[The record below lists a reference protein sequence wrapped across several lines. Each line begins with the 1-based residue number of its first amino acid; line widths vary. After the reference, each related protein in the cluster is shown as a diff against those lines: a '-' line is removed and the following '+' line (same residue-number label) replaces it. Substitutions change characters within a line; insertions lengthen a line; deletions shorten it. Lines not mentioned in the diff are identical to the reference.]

1 MSSPVVAIL
10 SGKAWARSE
19 SGSMRPLHE
28 GDVLHDGEVIITDDG
43 SRVEIRM
50 PDGSIVPVE
59 GELLL
64 PLEEASGSEQDAS
77 DKEGLSTADENLP
90 SPSDI
95 VSENV
100 HGSHQNGAPDV
111 HFTVTPDSVE
121 LNNEPNNFYR
131 ILRSQ
136 DIVEV
141 QLVEGGNAFSMAPI
155 LSVSIVGGY
164 SGSPAGRTG
173 GYNAFMDGHATYN
186 PRLYE
191 GTGVVQRDLNEFEPE
206 LRPFAGGADDDDYV
220 NRQPKPLPDVAEVVE
235 GGNVVSGNVLDND
248 NSGNGSSRV
257 TSITYIPEGGGDPQS
272 ADVPKGGSVTV
283 DTVYGELTINSDG
296 SWDYTSDPFET
307 HPLPP
312 SEDPLQDVITYT
324 IADADGDTASSTLT
338 IDVLDTVSAIGS
350 PEPSV
355 VDEDDLPS
363 GSDDD
368 KESVVVGGSLGV
380 TPGED
385 PIDTTFADQD
395 APDALTSGGEKVFY
409 EILDDGHTLRAYT
422 EESNETVFTVD
433 ILNPDSATGEQEYEF
448 TLVRPLDHDPVQ
460 GQNPYDLV
468 FDFEVQDTNDL
479 DPDTGSF
486 TVTVVDDIP
495 VQTDEVEEQSVQED
509 ALTGGNLDDPT
520 NDTVTATGSVAGLV
534 DVGADEPVTF
544 SLNPDTTGLPEVTS
558 NGEQVTYSV
567 DGNVL
572 TATGPEGPVF
582 TLTLDPVTGEYTFEL
597 LDQLDHSGS
606 EDDNEELPL
615 DLSSGIIATDKD
627 NDELPLDEG
636 SLVINVEND
645 VPAQTDEVEE
655 QSVQEDALTGGNLD
669 DPTNDT
675 VTATGSVAGLVDVG
689 ADEPV
694 TFSLNPD
701 TTGLPEVTSNGE
713 QVTYSVDG
721 NVLTATGPEGPV
733 FTLTLDPVTG
743 EYTFELLDQLDHS
756 GSEDDNEEL
765 PLDLSSGIIATDK
778 DNDELPLD
786 EGSLVINVENDVPAQ
801 TDEVEEQSVQEDALT
816 GGNLDDPTN
825 DTVTATGSVAGL
837 VDVGADEPVTFSLN
851 PDTTGLPEVT
861 SNGEQVTYSVD
872 GNVLTATGP
881 EGPVFTL
888 TLDPVTGEYTFE
900 LFDQLDHSGSEDDNE
915 ELPLDLSSGIIATDK
930 DNDELPLDEGSL
942 VINVENDVPA
952 QTDEVEE
959 QSVQED
965 ALTGGNLD
973 DPTNDTVTATGSVA
987 GLVDVGADEPVTFS
1001 LNPDTTGLPEVTSNG
1016 EQVTYSV
1023 DGNVLTA
1030 TGPEGPVFTLTLD
1043 PVTGEYTFELLDQL
1057 DHSGSENDN
1066 EELPLDLSS
1075 GIIATDKDDDELTI
1089 DDGSLVINV
1098 ENDVPAQTE
1107 KVEEQSVQEDALT
1120 GGNLDDPTND
1130 TVTATGSVAGLVD
1143 VGADE
1148 PVTFSL
1154 NPDTTGL
1161 PEVTSNGEQVT
1172 YSVDGNVLTA
1182 TGPEGPVFTLTLDPV
1197 TGEYTFE
1204 LLDQLDHSGSEDDN
1218 EELPL
1223 DLSSGIIATDKDND
1237 ELPLDEGSLVINVE
1251 NDVPAQ
1257 TDEVEEQSV
1266 QEDALTGG
1274 NLDDP
1279 TNDTVTATGSVAGLV
1294 DVGADEPVTFSLNPD
1309 TTGLPDVTSK
1319 GESVTYSVDGNVL
1332 TATGPEGPVF
1342 TLTLDPVTGD
1352 YTFELLD
1359 QLDHSGSEDDN
1370 EELPLDL
1377 SSGIIATDKDDD
1389 QLTIDDGSLV
1399 INVENDVPEQTDEVE
1414 EQSVQED
1421 ALTGGNLDDPTN
1433 DTVTATGSVAGLVDV
1448 GADEPVTFSL
1458 NPDTTG
1464 LPDVTSK
1471 GESVT
1476 YSVDGNVLTGT
1487 GPDGPVFTLTLDP
1500 VTGEYTFE
1508 LLDQLDHSGSENDNE
1523 ELPLDLSSGI
1533 IATDKDN
1540 DELPLDEG
1548 SLVINVE
1555 NDVPVAEDDIDHT
1568 AVGEPIIIDVFSNDN
1583 AGADEDAT
1591 VIGVDDPDNGTA
1603 VLNQDGTITYTPDPG
1618 FTGVETFDYTIE
1630 DKDGDISVA
1639 TVTVTVISVDIDDAI
1654 LPTTDPKYDDGVIS
1668 SVDDQ
1673 ENTPITGNI
1682 GDIIDQGGE
1691 IVSLVVTDEDGT
1703 SISIPIDEI
1712 TVNPDGTFETTVD
1725 VTGLDDGELTVTLTT
1740 SLEERTV
1747 DTEDTIL
1754 KDTVTEVTIDPLE
1767 VVNGEIPTITGTG
1780 EPGST
1785 VVLSD
1790 DDGPIDG
1797 PDIIVQPD
1805 GTWSF
1810 TPDEPLPEEVDTIT
1824 ADSTDPYGNI
1834 NDDQRE
1840 IPQLFTPDEN
1850 GLEPGD
1856 VTVYEAGLPDGSN
1869 EGNDPA
1875 EPSSYEGH
1883 FYIDADPEQIDTV
1896 TITTDV
1902 ETVVIPKDDLVAS
1915 DTTPIEIET
1924 IYGTF
1929 TITEYNFITNEVT
1942 YVYEIE
1948 DNSEAH
1954 TDPGNDILQ
1963 EPIGVTV
1970 EDENG
1975 DTRSATL
1982 TMTVVDDLPEAV
1994 DDTETVEEGGNTVTG
2009 NLFDNDTFG
2018 ADGYDSGTFTYS
2030 DENGAPVTADIP
2042 ETGDTTVTT
2051 EYGSFTI
2058 DSAGNWS
2065 YTSNDT
2071 VDHTSADS
2079 LPETIDYTFT
2089 DGDGDTAGA
2098 TLTINVT
2105 DTEPEIDTPENRIV
2119 SDANLPEGTSP
2130 DNGLLT
2136 VSGPLGVVK
2145 GEDTIDTTFDT
2156 DQTALEAFGLYS
2168 EDEEV
2173 KYEIIDNGH
2182 TLRAYTGDGTGP
2194 DDTVFTVVINDPE
2207 SDAATYTY
2215 THVRPLNHVDPNT
2228 EEFVLPFNFSV
2239 KDSDNDSDSDT
2250 FTVTVLD
2257 DVPTAVDDPPQTV
2270 EEGSNTITG
2279 STSVLQN
2286 DTYGADGLDGATVT
2300 YNPEGAETEA
2310 TVDVPETGSTVVD
2323 TEYGALTINS
2333 DGTWSYTSDP
2343 SADHT
2348 VSDSLDDSFTYTI
2361 TDGDGDT
2368 SSAVQPIT
2376 VTDTVPEAFDDVG
2389 GTVEEG
2395 GAEISGNLLAN
2406 DTLREDGGTVTSF
2419 TYTREDGTEGSVAVP
2434 ENGTEVSADTQYG
2447 TIYVQNNGDWRYV
2460 SDTWEDHTTEDP
2472 LTEGITYTLTDGDGD
2487 TSEADLTVGVTDTV
2501 PTIGE
2506 PEDNTVLEANLPGGS
2521 DPQPAELVKTGDL
2534 EVEPGADPLD
2544 TQFAPIG
2551 SQTALNSLELTSD
2564 GETVNYTLSP
2574 DGYTLTAYTDDPN
2587 DPVFTVVINDPT
2599 DQTQPDGNQNYTFTL
2614 LKPLDQDPGEDDID
2628 LTFAFGVEDGDT
2640 DTDTD
2645 TFTVTVVDEPLKAN
2659 DDLDST
2665 SVNTP
2670 VTIDVLTNDND
2681 PDPASPLEI
2690 VDGSVT
2696 DPDNGSVTVNPDGT
2710 ITYTP
2715 DPDFTGT
2722 DTFEYEIFDPGT
2734 GKNDTAIVTV
2744 NVIGVDIDDNP
2755 DNPDPIPDGID
2766 DDVISSVDNVAET
2779 PLTGDIGEIVNQGG
2793 VITSLIVTDE
2803 DGDEVVVDP
2812 TTITVNPDGTFEV
2825 PADVTGL
2832 DDGILTVTL
2841 TATDVNGTVVTTTD
2855 TIPKDTVTPV
2865 TIDPIEVENGEDL
2878 PEITGT
2884 GEPGATIVLT
2894 DDNGDPI
2901 NDPVTEPIIVD
2912 GSGNW
2917 SYTPDDPIPND
2928 FDTITADATD
2938 PYGNTNTASRD
2949 IPILEIPNVNGSIQG
2964 DEVTVYEEGLPEGSN
2979 PGGEPVSVDGTFL
2992 IDVDPEAVDEITFTT
3007 ALGDTLTLNGVQ
3019 LDTTETT
3026 PQPID
3031 TTYGTL
3037 TITGYDPSTG
3047 VVNYTYAIDENTTDH
3062 TTVDDKDRL
3071 EDDVRISVTDTN
3083 GDTRIATL
3091 DIGVIDDVP
3100 QAVDDGAY
3108 VVEGGETVT
3117 GNVITDSEANGDNG
3131 ADTPGADGVTLTGF
3145 TYIPEGGTTPV
3156 AGTVGSPV
3164 DTAYGTLTLNA
3175 DGSWTYVSDPT
3186 EAHTLTDPQELLPE
3200 EITYTITDAD
3210 GDTSSATLTIEV
3222 DDTVPAIGDPEDEI
3236 VYEKYLPFGSDPTP
3250 AELVKTGLLDPEP
3263 GADTFNVTFN
3273 TPVPPETTSG
3283 DPMTSG
3289 GEVVQYLVSPDGHT
3303 LTAHTGDPSNPVFT
3317 VEIKNPDQPGASYE
3331 FTLSRPLDHDPL
3343 LEDPDV
3349 TDPDFIHLDFPV
3361 IITDSDGDTD
3371 TDAFTVTV
3379 VDDPPAE
3386 APDTLTVPEDGSQT
3400 INTNAD
3406 ATPSN
3411 TTVPDKGETDG
3422 PSHGT
3427 AVINP
3432 DGTLTYT
3439 PDPDYSGPDELTYTY
3454 TDEDGVEHDIT
3465 VTITVEPI
3473 SDPPL
3478 LSRDS
3483 AGVETLE
3490 DVSVALG
3497 LNAPVVKDATDDNG
3511 TTVPGDPSTEGDNPE
3526 LLGPITLS
3534 GIPDGAKLLYA
3545 DGTTAAVST
3554 GGDITIVLSDGDHID
3569 SATGDVIMT
3578 SAEFEALRV
3587 LPPADEHNDFTVT
3600 MSVTEYEVDDTG
3612 NPLAGVDGATSSTT
3626 VAVEVLAIT
3635 DLVDI
3640 SWNEA
3645 GDFPDTDETPD
3656 DPDTINKVINEDTAL
3671 DLTAMLNYS
3680 FAAEPEETTTQT
3692 PAVDDGNNTTPDF
3705 DGSEDRVL
3713 TIGETGGTILPTGS
3727 IVTVNGTE
3735 ISPETDGTYIIPLT
3749 NDQTIPPITV
3759 QPPADFSGDI
3769 LEDIPVTVSALDS
3782 DSDSPAAS
3790 PTEESDTVY
3799 FNLYVKPVA
3808 GDVEAQDVSTVE
3820 DTAVK
3825 FMEELV
3831 VTDDNDGSEII
3842 DSIVINDIPD
3852 GWKLYDETGALLMT
3866 GNGAND
3872 WTVDTAD
3879 ITSGDYQDYT
3889 ILPPGHSSVDET
3901 VNIDV
3906 TTTDTQTVNGTSV
3919 SDTKTVTLPVLIKV
3933 TPKGERIGTDSD
3945 QDGETD
3951 DIVGQQVIADTDDNA
3966 TADLQMNPS
3975 HEYTLGGT
3983 EDTWFDLSSDPG
3995 DGTFDLKSPWFN
4007 EDTEITAYQDNSET
4021 TYALFTPQDSD
4032 GAPLIGSQFHYDNGT
4047 LNGRTLTYNGVPVE
4061 IPVQYLDSLEFKPP
4075 ANYADDDGIE
4085 IIVNAKTVDVDPDDG
4100 AVDVQVTGEVVLT
4113 IPSVT
4118 AVPDIVSLA
4127 VSSPGG
4133 DEDTQIPISIRP
4145 QSDDKDG
4152 SEKFTITLDN
4162 VPEDAILRYDGVV
4175 LTGSP
4180 GSETGTT
4187 KYEIEEFD
4195 ETVSLTIQPGLNS
4208 DEDILTDLNVAAVS
4222 EEGGS
4227 VSPSTSLPLQIQV
4240 RGVADLVDVE
4250 TVTPKYAESGVD
4262 ITNEVALSQVVT
4274 GYSMEDDDGSEKLT
4288 FKLTG
4293 LDPQFDISGGS
4304 FLGGSGSSRVW
4315 VLTPAD
4321 LAAAKII
4328 VPENYSGT
4336 VNLDLVPVTTEREGD
4351 SQTQAVIPLSVEI
4364 TPSPEATITT
4374 STTIPE
4380 DALQQVDFSIQY
4392 QNGDTNE
4399 TVTSVWIEAADV
4411 DGADYTLY
4419 LGSDGATTLAD
4430 AADNSA
4436 VTDVVLDGGY
4446 YKLTG
4451 SAIGNV
4457 YAQNEA
4463 DLHGEYSFDIKYEI
4477 TDSTTDGTLNPPDTP
4492 ETTQSD
4498 AEYEL
4503 TFTAVTDPITETLG
4517 TISLRDSDE
4526 GSVSGTSV
4534 YVNQNTVITVPVT
4547 VTQDDDSAE
4556 GLNGQDDDGSEKLE
4570 QFIIDGVPPGV
4581 TVVGGTYIGD
4591 VYDPDSGDEVNSGRW
4606 VIDVNPDQAFTTT
4619 DDGALTLNLEF
4630 AVDGT
4635 ADQLAGINQT
4645 ITITA
4650 VSRDENSSIAQ
4661 SAQAFTLN
4669 VAPAGIFDDSEGQ
4682 GIAAANEP
4690 DNIDTWSQNTAFGAI
4705 EDTSP
4710 TLGQIVDLQISGGN
4724 NSSFSFI
4731 LDDLPPGTVVTGM
4744 TEMLLPSG
4752 QTVYTASGVGGNA
4765 GLQNLLSNITIT
4777 PPPDWNDNNHEDQFD
4792 FTLTLTTYSPGG
4804 ESNQETILVE
4814 DVPVDPVTDPTT
4826 IEIDA
4831 TDVNEDNNATFTVS
4845 FSNSADGD
4853 AVDDEYTTMQS
4864 PLYFA
4869 VDDTGMNP
4877 ASGGTLYYEG
4887 SPISTQAVS
4896 GVSGVPDGDYYVIEN
4911 VEVTDELAFTYEP
4924 EGNASGPV
4932 DVTAYIRT
4940 QEVDAPNT
4948 VTNEAATSISV
4959 NPVND
4964 GYDLSVDNAT
4974 GLEDTP
4980 IEIDLGG
4987 TGLQDIDG
4995 SEEAVSALLG
5005 SVPDG
5010 YLVIAGTSEASAEEA
5025 VNVGDDGSGNSTN
5038 SWSIPL
5044 NPDGTLPAY
5053 IAVVPGANFSGS
5065 VDDITL
5071 SVYSREEGLEP
5082 VLNTVTFDLE
5092 VTPVADPIDPNLF
5105 IPTASFGDFGEKI
5118 PINLNMVLEDQDGS
5132 ETVSLAFTGIGPG
5145 AEFFDSAENS
5155 VASTYDEN
5163 TDTYTLTGV
5172 PVYDSSGIYDVNH
5185 LTLTQSAEVVQV
5197 EVTAFTVDG
5206 SDDSSADAV
5215 TKTFTLNISTTSG
5228 NDDLLYDGVAGLDFD
5243 GKGGDDTVYLHLD
5256 QDIDFD
5262 NDTSSLDNV
5271 EILDLGPNGDHQVL
5285 NLSVSDVLQ
5294 STDADNELTIRGDS
5308 GDSVE
5313 LVGSWASEEIAG
5325 FTVYT
5330 SGGATLNIEDTVS
5343 VI

>member
-1 MSSPVVAIL
+1 MSFPVVPLFPVVVFL
-10 SGKAWARSE
+10 SGKAWARSVT
-19 SGSMRPLHE
+19 GSMRPIHE
-28 GDVLHDGEVIITDDG
+28 GDVLHEGEMVITDNG
-43 SRVEIRM
+43 SRADVKM
-50 PDGSIVPVE
+50 PDGLIVPVE

-64 PLEEASGSEQDAS
+64 SLQEASGSEQDAS
-77 DKEGLSTADENLP
+77 DKEGFSTAEENLP

-100 HGSHQNGAPDV
+100 HGSHQNGAPDAP
-111 HFTVTPDSVE
+111 FAVTPDSVE

-136 DIVEV
+136 DIMEV
-141 QLVEGGNAFSMAPI
+141 QLVEGGNAFNMAPI

-164 SGSPAGRTG
+164 SDSLAGRTG

-186 PRLYE
+186 PRLIE
-191 GTGVVQRDLNEFEPE
+191 GTGIVQRDLNEFEPE

-283 DTVYGELTINSDG
+283 DTLYGELTINSDG
-296 SWDYTSDPFET
+296 SWEYTSDPFEP

-312 SEDPLQDVITYT
+312 SGDPLQDVITYT

-338 IDVLDTVSAIGS
+338 IDVLDTVPAIGN

-363 GSDDD
+363 GSDDE
-368 KESVVVGGSLGV
+368 KESIIVGGSLGV

-385 PIDTTFADQD
+385 PIDTTFSDQD
-395 APDALTSGGEKVFY
+395 APDSLTSGGEKVLY

-422 EESNETVFTVD
+422 EEGNETVFTVD
-433 ILNPDSATGEQEYEF
+433 ILNPDSTTGAQEYEF

-460 GQNPYDLV
+460 GENPYHLV

-479 DPDTGSF
+479 DPDKGSF

-495 VQTDEVEEQSVQED
+495 VQTEEVEEQSVQED
-509 ALTGGNLDDPT
+509 ALSGGNIDDAV
-520 NDTVTATGSVAGLV
+520 NDTVTATGSVASLV
-534 DVGADEPVTF
+534 DAGADEPVTF

-558 NGEQVTYSV
+558 KGELVTYSV
-567 DGNVL
+567 EGDVL
-572 TATGPEGPVF
+572 TGTGPGGPVF
-582 TLTLDPVTGEYTFEL
+582 TLTLDPVTGGYTFVL
-597 LDQLDHSGS
+597 LDQLDHSGA
-606 EDDNEELPL
+606 ENDNEELPL

-627 NDELPLDEG
+627 ND
-636 SLVINVEND
+636 
-645 VPAQTDEVEE
+645 Q
-655 QSVQEDALTGGNLD
+655 
-669 DPTNDT
+669 
-675 VTATGSVAGLVDVG
+675 
-689 ADEPV
+689 
-694 TFSLNPD
+694 
-701 TTGLPEVTSNGE
+701 
-713 QVTYSVDG
+713 
-721 NVLTATGPEGPV
+721 
-733 FTLTLDPVTG
+733 LTLD
-743 EYTFELLDQLDHS
+743 E
-756 GSEDDNEEL
+756 
-765 PLDLSSGIIATDK
+765 
-778 DNDELPLD
+778 
-786 EGSLVINVENDVPAQ
+786 
-801 TDEVEEQSVQEDALT
+801 
-816 GGNLDDPTN
+816 
-825 DTVTATGSVAGL
+825 
-837 VDVGADEPVTFSLN
+837 
-851 PDTTGLPEVT
+851 
-861 SNGEQVTYSVD
+861 
-872 GNVLTATGP
+872 
-881 EGPVFTL
+881 
-888 TLDPVTGEYTFE
+888 
-900 LFDQLDHSGSEDDNE
+900 
-915 ELPLDLSSGIIATDK
+915 
-930 DNDELPLDEGSL
+930 
-942 VINVENDVPA
+942 
-952 QTDEVEE
+952 
-959 QSVQED
+959 
-965 ALTGGNLD
+965 
-973 DPTNDTVTATGSVA
+973 
-987 GLVDVGADEPVTFS
+987 
-1001 LNPDTTGLPEVTSNG
+1001 
-1016 EQVTYSV
+1016 
-1023 DGNVLTA
+1023 
-1030 TGPEGPVFTLTLD
+1030 
-1043 PVTGEYTFELLDQL
+1043 
-1057 DHSGSENDN
+1057 
-1066 EELPLDLSS
+1066 
-1075 GIIATDKDDDELTI
+1075 
-1089 DDGSLVINV
+1089 GSLVINV

-1107 KVEEQSVQEDALT
+1107 KVEEQSVQEDALS
-1120 GGNLDDPTND
+1120 GGNIDDAVND
-1130 TVTATGSVAGLVD
+1130 TVTATGSVASLVD
-1143 VGADE
+1143 AGADE

-1161 PEVTSNGEQVT
+1161 PEVTSKGELVT
-1172 YSVDGNVLTA
+1172 YSVEGDVLTG
-1182 TGPEGPVFTLTLDPV
+1182 TGPDGPVFTLTLDPV
-1197 TGEYTFE
+1197 TGGYTFV
-1204 LLDQLDHSGSEDDN
+1204 LLDQLDHSGAENDN

-1237 ELPLDEGSLVINVE
+1237 QLTLDEGSLVINVE

-1257 TDEVEEQSV
+1257 TEEVEEQSV
-1266 QEDALTGG
+1266 QEDALSGG
-1274 NLDDP
+1274 NIDDAV
-1279 TNDTVTATGSVAGLV
+1279 NDTVTATGSVASLV
-1294 DVGADEPVTFSLNPD
+1294 DAGADEPVTFSLNPD
-1309 TTGLPDVTSK
+1309 TTGLPEVTSK
-1319 GESVTYSVDGNVL
+1319 GELVTYSVDGNVL
-1332 TATGPEGPVF
+1332 TATGPDGPVF
-1342 TLTLDPVTGD
+1342 TLTLDPVTGE
-1352 YTFELLD
+1352 YTFVLLD
-1359 QLDHSGSEDDN
+1359 QLDHSGGENDN

-1389 QLTIDDGSLV
+1389 QLT
-1399 INVENDVPEQTDEVE
+1399 
-1414 EQSVQED
+1414 
-1421 ALTGGNLDDPTN
+1421 
-1433 DTVTATGSVAGLVDV
+1433 
-1448 GADEPVTFSL
+1448 
-1458 NPDTTG
+1458 
-1464 LPDVTSK
+1464 
-1471 GESVT
+1471 
-1476 YSVDGNVLTGT
+1476 
-1487 GPDGPVFTLTLDP
+1487 
-1500 VTGEYTFE
+1500 
-1508 LLDQLDHSGSENDNE
+1508 
-1523 ELPLDLSSGI
+1523 
-1533 IATDKDN
+1533 
-1540 DELPLDEG
+1540 LDEG
-1548 SLVINVE
+1548 SLVIKVE

-1583 AGADEDAT
+1583 SGADEVTT

-1603 VLNQDGTITYTPDPG
+1603 VVNPDGTITYTPDPG

-1673 ENTPITGNI
+1673 ENTPITGTI

-1703 SISIPIDEI
+1703 SISIPLDEI

-1725 VTGLDDGELTVTLTT
+1725 VTGLVDGELTVTLTT

-1797 PDIIVQPD
+1797 PEIIVEPD

-1834 NDDQRE
+1834 NDDVRE

-1869 EGNDPA
+1869 EGTDPA
-1875 EPSSYEGH
+1875 EPSSYDGH

-1902 ETVVIPKDDLVAS
+1902 ETVVIPKNDLVAS

-1924 IYGTF
+1924 TYGTF

-1942 YVYEIE
+1942 YVYEID

-1994 DDTETVEEGGNTVTG
+1994 DDTGTVEEGGNTVTG

-2018 ADGYDSGTFTYS
+2018 ADGYDSGNFTYS
-2030 DENGAPVTADIP
+2030 DENGAPVPADIP
-2042 ETGDTTVTT
+2042 ETGETTVTT
-2051 EYGSFTI
+2051 QYGSFTI

-2079 LPETIDYTFT
+2079 LPETIVYTFT

-2119 SDANLPEGTSP
+2119 SDANLPEGTSS

-2156 DQTALEAFGLYS
+2156 DQTVLEAFGLYS

-2173 KYEIIDNGH
+2173 KYEIIENGH

-2215 THVRPLNHVDPNT
+2215 THVRPLDHVDPNT
-2228 EEFVLPFNFSV
+2228 EAFVLPFNFSV

-2279 STSVLQN
+2279 STSVLGN

-2300 YNPEGAETEA
+2300 YNPEGPEPEA

-2343 SADHT
+2343 SADHS

-2376 VTDTVPEAFDDVG
+2376 VTDTVPEAVDDNG

-2395 GAEISGNLLAN
+2395 GLEIIGNLLDN

-2434 ENGTEVSADTQYG
+2434 ENGTEASADTQYG
-2447 TIYVQNNGDWRYV
+2447 TIYVRNTGEWRYV
-2460 SDTWEDHTTEDP
+2460 SDASEDHTTDDP
-2472 LTEGITYTLTDGDGD
+2472 LTEGITYTLTDGDTD
-2487 TSEADLTVGVTDTV
+2487 TSEAVLTVGVTDTV
-2501 PTIGE
+2501 PLIGE
-2506 PEDNTVLEANLPGGS
+2506 PDDSSVLEANLPGGS
-2521 DPQPAELVKTGDL
+2521 DPQPAALVKTGDL
-2534 EVEPGADPLD
+2534 NVAPGADPLD

-2551 SQTALNSLELTSD
+2551 SQTALNSLGLTSD

-2614 LKPLDQDPGEDDID
+2614 LKPLDQDPGEDDVD

-2690 VDGSVT
+2690 VSGSVT
-2696 DPDNGSVTVNPDGT
+2696 DPPNGSVTVNPDGT

-2722 DTFEYEIFDPGT
+2722 DTFEYQIFDPGT

-2779 PLTGDIGEIVNQGG
+2779 PLTGAIGEIVNQGG
-2793 VITSLIVTDE
+2793 EITSLIVTDE
-2803 DGDEVVVDP
+2803 DGVEVVVDP
-2812 TTITVNPDGTFEV
+2812 AAITVNPDGTFEV

-2832 DDGILTVTL
+2832 NDGILTVTL

-2865 TIDPIEVENGEDL
+2865 TIDPIEVTNNEDL
-2878 PEITGT
+2878 PIITGT

-2894 DDNGDPI
+2894 
-2901 NDPVTEPIIVD
+2901 EED
-2912 GSGNW
+2912 GSPISSQITVQPDGTW
-2917 SYTPDDPIPND
+2917 SFTPDEPLDND
-2928 FDTITADATD
+2928 EVTIIANATD

-2949 IPILEIPNVNGSIQG
+2949 IPVIVIPDINGIIDG
-2964 DEVTVYEEGLPEGSN
+2964 DEATVYEEGLPDGSN
-2979 PGGEPVSVDGTFL
+2979 TGNEPTSVAGYFI
-2992 IDVDPEAVDEITFTT
+2992 IDLDPDSLDEITLTT
-3007 ALGDTLTLNGVQ
+3007 ANSNTLTLNAVQ
-3019 LDTTETT
+3019 LTNIQNGSLDPQEVETE
-3026 PQPID
+3026 
-3031 TTYGTL
+3031 YGTL
-3037 TITGYDPSTG
+3037 TITGYDPDPDSDPSTTEG
-3047 VVNYTYAIDENTTDH
+3047 SVFYTYAIDENTPAH
-3062 TTVDDKDRL
+3062 TAVGHDRL
-3071 EDDVRISVTDTN
+3071 EDDVTISVKDSN
-3083 GDTRIATL
+3083 GDIRNATL
-3091 DIGVIDDVP
+3091 DLSVIDDVP

-3117 GNVITDSEANGDNG
+3117 GNVITDSEENGDNG

-3145 TYIPEGGTTPV
+3145 TYIPEGGTIPV

-3175 DGSWTYVSDPT
+3175 NGSWTYESDPT

-3222 DDTVPAIGDPEDEI
+3222 DDTVPAISDPEDEI
-3236 VYEKYLPFGSDPTP
+3236 VYEKYLRFGSDPTP
-3250 AELVKTGLLDPEP
+3250 LELVKTGLLDPVP

-3289 GEVVQYLVSPDGHT
+3289 GAVVQYLISPDGHT
-3303 LTAHTGDPSNPVFT
+3303 LTAHTGDPNDPVFT
-3317 VEIKNPDQPGASYE
+3317 VEIKNYDQPGASYE

-3343 LEDPDV
+3343 LADPDV

-3379 VDDPPAE
+3379 VDDPPGE
-3386 APDTLTVPEDGSQT
+3386 APDALTVPEDGSQT

-3411 TTVPDKGETDG
+3411 TTVPDKGDPDG

-3427 AVINP
+3427 AVINS

-3454 TDEDGVEHDIT
+3454 IDEDNVEHDIT

-3478 LSRDS
+3478 LSRDA

-3497 LNAPVVKDATDDNG
+3497 LKAPVVKDATDDNG
-3511 TTVPGDPSTEGDNPE
+3511 PTVSGDPTTEGDNPE
-3526 LLGPITLS
+3526 LLGPITMS
-3534 GIPDGAKLLYA
+3534 GIPEGAKLLYA
-3545 DGTTAAVST
+3545 DGTTAAVSN
-3554 GGDITIVLSDGDHID
+3554 GGDITIVLSDGDHIE

-3578 SAEFEALRV
+3578 SAKFEALRI

-3600 MSVTEYEVDDTG
+3600 MTVTEYEVDDIG
-3612 NPLAGVDGATSSTT
+3612 NPLAGVDGANSSTT
-3626 VAVEVLAIT
+3626 VVVEVLAIT

-3640 SWNEA
+3640 SWKEA
-3645 GDFPDTDETPD
+3645 GDFPDTDEIPD
-3656 DPDTINKVINEDTAL
+3656 HPDTINKVIDEDTAL

-3692 PAVDDGNNTTPDF
+3692 PPVADGNNTTPDF

-3713 TIGETGGTILPTGS
+3713 TIGETGGAILPTGS
-3727 IVTVNGTE
+3727 IVMVNGTE
-3735 ISPETDGTYIIPLT
+3735 IAPETDGTYIIPLT

-3769 LEDIPVTVSALDS
+3769 LEDIPVTVSALDR

-3799 FNLYVKPVA
+3799 FNLFVNPVA
-3808 GDVEAQDVSTVE
+3808 GDVEAPHVSTVE

-3842 DSIVINDIPD
+3842 DSIVIKAIPD
-3852 GWKLYDETGALLMT
+3852 GWKLYDETGAPLMT
-3866 GNGAND
+3866 GNGAED
-3872 WTVDTAD
+3872 WTIDTAD
-3879 ITSGDYQDYT
+3879 ITSGAYRNYT

-3901 VNIDV
+3901 VDIDV
-3906 TTTDTQTVNGTSV
+3906 RTTDTQTVNGMPV
-3919 SDTKTVTLPVLIKV
+3919 SDTQTVTLPVLIKV

-3945 QDGETD
+3945 QNGETD
-3951 DIVGQQVIADTDDNA
+3951 DIVGQQEIADTDDNA

-3995 DGTFDLKSPWFN
+3995 DGAFDLKSPWFN

-4047 LNGRTLTYNGVPVE
+4047 LNGRTLTYTGVPVE

-4100 AVDVQVTGEVVLT
+4100 AVDVQITGKVVLT

-4133 DEDTQIPISIRP
+4133 DEDTEIPISIRP

-4152 SEKFTITLDN
+4152 SETFTITLDN
-4162 VPEDAILRYDGVV
+4162 VPDDAILRYNDVV

-4227 VSPSTSLPLQIQV
+4227 VSPPTSLPLQVQV
-4240 RGVADLVDVE
+4240 WGVADEVTV
-4250 TVTPKYAESGVD
+4250 TAVTPKYAEVDVD
-4262 ITNEVALSQVVT
+4262 ITNEVAFSQVVT
-4274 GYSMEDDDGSEKLT
+4274 GYTMEDDDGSESLT

-4293 LDPQFDISGGS
+4293 LDPQFDISGGT
-4304 FLGGSGSSRVW
+4304 FLGGSGSDRVW
-4315 VLTPAD
+4315 VLMPDD
-4321 LAAAKII
+4321 LATAKII

-4336 VNLDLVPVTTEREGD
+4336 VNLGLVPVTTEREGD

-4392 QNGDTNE
+4392 QNGDTDE

-4411 DGADYTLY
+4411 DSADFTLY
-4419 LGSDGATTLAD
+4419 LGSDGVTTLAD
-4430 AADNSA
+4430 AAASPA
-4436 VTDVVLDGGY
+4436 VTDVVLEGGY

-4463 DLHGEYSFDIKYEI
+4463 DLHDSYTFDIKYEI

-4498 AEYEL
+4498 AVYEL

-4517 TISLRDSDE
+4517 TITLEDSGD
-4526 GSVSGTSV
+4526 GIVSPTSV

-4556 GLNGQDDDGSEKLE
+4556 GPNGQDDDGSEKLE

-4606 VIDVNPDQAFTTT
+4606 VIEVNPDQAFTTI
-4619 DDGALTLNLEF
+4619 DDGALTFDLEF
-4630 AVDGT
+4630 AVDGI
-4635 ADQLAGINQT
+4635 ADQLADINQT

-4669 VAPAGIFDDSEGQ
+4669 VAPVGIFDDSEGQ
-4682 GIAAANEP
+4682 GIADANEP
-4690 DNIDTWSQNTAFGAI
+4690 DNIDIWSQNTAFGAI

-4752 QTVYTASGVGGNA
+4752 QNVYTASGVGGNA

-4804 ESNQETILVE
+4804 ESKQETILVE

-4826 IEIDA
+4826 IVIDA
-4831 TDVNEDNNATFTVS
+4831 ADVDEDNNVIFTVS

-4853 AVDDEYTTMQS
+4853 AAIDEYTTMQS
-4864 PLYFA
+4864 PLYLK
-4869 VDDTGMNP
+4869 VDDSDMNP

-4887 SPISTQAVS
+4887 SPISTQTIS

-4932 DVTAYIRT
+4932 DVAAYIRT

-4948 VTNEAATSISV
+4948 VTNETSTSIAV
-4959 NPVND
+4959 NPVSD
-4964 GYDLSVDNAT
+4964 GYDLVVDSAT
-4974 GLEDTP
+4974 GPEDTP
-4980 IEIDLGG
+4980 IEIVLGG
-4987 TGLQDIDG
+4987 TGLRDTDG

-5010 YLVIAGTSEASAEEA
+5010 YLVITGTSATNAEEA
-5025 VNVGDDGSGNSTN
+5025 VNVGDDGTGNSTN

-5065 VDDITL
+5065 VEDITL

-5082 VLNTVTFDLE
+5082 VLDTVSFDLE
-5092 VTPVADPIDPNLF
+5092 VTPVADPIDSDLF
-5105 IPTASFGDFGEKI
+5105 IPTTSFGDFGEKI

-5132 ETVSLAFTGIGPG
+5132 ETVTLTFTGIGPG
-5145 AEFFDSAENS
+5145 AEFFDSDENP
-5155 VASTYDEN
+5155 VASTYDEG

-5185 LTLTQSAEVVQV
+5185 LTLAQSAEVVQV

-5228 NDDLLYDGVAGLDFD
+5228 NDDLLYDGAAGLDFD
-5243 GKGGDDTVYLHLD
+5243 GKGGEDTVYLHLD

-5285 NLSVSDVLQ
+5285 SLSVSDVLQ
-5294 STDADNELTIRGDS
+5294 STDADNELTILGDS

-5313 LVGSWASEEIAG
+5313 LVGIWASEEIAG

-5330 SGGATLNIEDTVS
+5330 SGGATLNIEDTLS
-5343 VI
+5343 VL